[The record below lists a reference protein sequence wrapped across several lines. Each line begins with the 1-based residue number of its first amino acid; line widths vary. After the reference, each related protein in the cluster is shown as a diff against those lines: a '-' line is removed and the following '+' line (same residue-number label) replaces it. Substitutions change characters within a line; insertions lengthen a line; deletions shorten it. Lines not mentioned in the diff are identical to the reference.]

1 MSSSRSVRLWLCVL
15 NTLLSAGVAAQAP
28 QVAAPQQPSSA
39 PAATPADSSYSRLVD
54 RLKAGDRTVDFTEL
68 RMAFTETPAYIGTM
82 MGFYRPLWNTLN
94 SRDFEGALKVVET
107 VLQLNYAEPNAHMV
121 ASIAHGQLG
130 RQQES
135 QFHRF
140 VADGLLR
147 SVMAQGDGKTEQT
160 AYHVI
165 DVSEEY
171 AVFRA
176 LNLTPKG
183 QGASIPKDGE
193 PILDRMTVVDNQK
206 KEERTMYFAV
216 ENKLSLAKKRAAA
229 PPQ

>member
-1 MSSSRSVRLWLCVL
+1 MTSSRFVRLGLC
-15 NTLLSAGVAAQAP
+15 LLSALLGCGIAPAVAQAP
-28 QVAAPQQPSSA
+28 QLAAPQPV
-39 PAATPADSSYSRLVD
+39 PTAAAADSPYSQLVD
-54 RLKAGDRTVDFTEL
+54 RLKTGDRTVDFTEL
-68 RMAFTETPAYIGTM
+68 RMAFTDTPAYTGTM
-82 MGFYRPLWNTLN
+82 MALYRPLWNTLN
-94 SRDFEGALKVVET
+94 SRDFDGALKVVET
-107 VLQLNYAEPNAHMV
+107 VLQRNYAEPNAHMV

-140 VADGLLR
+140 IADGLLR
-147 SVMAQGDGKTEQT
+147 SIMAQGDGKTEQT

-165 DVSEEY
+165 DISEEY

-183 QGASIPKDGE
+183 QGASAPKEGE
-193 PILDRMTVVDNQK
+193 PILDRMTVVDNQT

-216 ENKLSLAKKRAAA
+216 ENKQSLAKKRAAA
-229 PPQ
+229 PQ